1 MMARCFRRTGLMK
14 RSFEVLNVSVEIPVW
29 EKSNLSLEEASA
41 YFNIGIN
48 KLRQITD
55 AKECEKYVLWVGN
68 RRLIKRVLF
77 EEYLKEEYSI

>member
-1 MMARCFRRTGLMK
+1 MMARCFRHIGLTK
-14 RSFEVLNVSVEIPVW
+14 RSFEVLNVSIDIPVW

-55 AKECEKYVLWVGN
+55 AKECEKCVLWVGN

-77 EEYLKEEYSI
+77 EEYLREEYSV